1 MNLLDCARQQTL
13 LPEHVR
19 INSAAIAAL
28 AKELDAVAPP
38 AWDEEQMHV
47 NAKAVGVDAALLFCF
62 VVDAINFCFW
72 VRSDGADAVE
82 YFDLSTAVR
91 RHLPRITAATLQ
103 HITED
108 ELNAWLEP
116 PSKRWPLVHE
126 RVRALRELGH
136 ALELY
141 GPPRL
146 WVEQARN
153 SAVTLCCLIV
163 ARLPMFRDETVLHG
177 RRVVFLKRAQILVA
191 DIWGCLG
198 RPSAGL
204 GSFVDIASLTCFAD
218 YRVPQLL
225 RDRGV
230 LEYSVALAAKVDA
243 RVELAAGSEEEVAIR
258 AATIVAVERVR
269 AAMRVPLVAVEVDW
283 LLWQRGEKLRGDL
296 APHHCTRTW
305 FY

>member
-19 INSAAIAAL
+19 VNSAAVAAL

-38 AWDEEQMHV
+38 AWDEEHMHV
-47 NAKAVGVDAALLFCF
+47 DAKAVGVDTALLFCF

-72 VRSDGADAVE
+72 VRGDDDAVE

-91 RHLPRITAATLQ
+91 RQVQGLTAATLQ
-103 HITED
+103 QITED
-108 ELNAWLEP
+108 ELNAWLAP
-116 PSKRWPLVHE
+116 PRKRWPLVHE

-136 ALELY
+136 ALHAF

-177 RRVVFLKRAQILVA
+177 HRVVFLKRAQILVA

-198 RPSAGL
+198 RPTAGL
-204 GSFVDIASLTCFAD
+204 GSFADIASLTCFAD

-230 LEYSVALAAKVDA
+230 LEYAAALAAKVDA
-243 RVELAAGSEEEVAIR
+243 REELAPGSEEEVAIR

-269 AAMRVPLVAVEVDW
+269 AAMRVPLIAVEVDW
-283 LLWQRGEKLRGDL
+283 LLWQRGEKLRGAL
-296 APHHCTRTW
+296 APHHRTRTW